1 MAPLEAMG
9 LTVSEAGELESCR
22 KFTMTLRSTLTS
34 SSSSS
39 TSKTKAAAI
48 ADGKKTRTLGEFLF
62 VLATS

>member
-22 KFTMTLRSTLTS
+22 KFTMTLRSTLM
-34 SSSSS
+34 SSSS